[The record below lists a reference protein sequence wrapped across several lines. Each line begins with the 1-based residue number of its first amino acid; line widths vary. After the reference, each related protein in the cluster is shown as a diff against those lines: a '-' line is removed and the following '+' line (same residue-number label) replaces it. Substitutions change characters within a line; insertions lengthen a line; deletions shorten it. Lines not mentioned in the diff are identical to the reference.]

1 MTLNPWVPVS
11 IACSGRTRTLPLLS
25 LAAALRVDTQRLE
38 ISLRVFL
45 GLGEFAEFSGEFSQ
59 PLSTEYGRTD
69 PLSTEY
75 GSTDSLSTPPLSTE
89 YERTNSPSVPSSVH
103 SAQASDSEP
112 ALQRAVLNPP
122 NSEFRTDRT
131 ASTDGTDRT
140 ENVLSTDSTDSTER
154 FAGLFHSSGGDGPT
168 ARKARAPAV
177 VAAFLADVLDAPTLL
192 GTFERLAAEHA
203 AHVLEDA
210 LARTLETPGARIVS
224 TRGHLF
230 VAIVRRLA
238 AAAKDSPSPSQY
250 APPPTA
256 P

>member
-75 GSTDSLSTPPLSTE
+75 
-89 YERTNSPSVPSSVH
+89 ERTNSPSVPSSVH

-122 NSEFRTDRT
+122 NSELRTDRT

-140 ENVLSTDSTDSTER
+140 NVLSTDSTER
-154 FAGLFHSSGGDGPT
+154 FAQLFHSSRGDGPT
-168 ARKARAPAV
+168 ARKTRAPAV

-192 GTFERLAAEHA
+192 GTFERLALEHA

>member
-75 GSTDSLSTPPLSTE
+75 
-89 YERTNSPSVPSSVH
+89 ERTNSPSVPSSVH

-122 NSEFRTDRT
+122 NSELRTDRT

-140 ENVLSTDSTDSTER
+140 NVLSTDSTER
-154 FAGLFHSSGGDGPT
+154 FAQLFHSSRGDGPT
-168 ARKARAPAV
+168 ARKTRAPAV

-192 GTFERLAAEHA
+192 GTFERLAGEHA
-203 AHVLEDA
+203 AHILEDA

>member
-59 PLSTEYGRTD
+59 PLSTEYGGTD
-69 PLSTEY
+69 PLSTEN

-89 YERTNSPSVPSSVH
+89 YERTNSPSVSSSVH

-122 NSEFRTDRT
+122 NSELRTDRT
-131 ASTDGTDRT
+131 ASTHGTDRT
-140 ENVLSTDSTDSTER
+140 NVLSADSTDSTER
-154 FAGLFHSSGGDGPT
+154 FAELFHSSRGDGPT

-192 GTFERLAAEHA
+192 ATFESLATEHA

-238 AAAKDSPSPSQY
+238 AAAKDTPSPSQY

>member
-59 PLSTEYGRTD
+59 PLSTEN
-69 PLSTEY
+69 

-89 YERTNSPSVPSSVH
+89 YERTNSPSVLSSVH

-122 NSEFRTDRT
+122 NSELRTDRT

-140 ENVLSTDSTDSTER
+140 ENVLSTDGTDSTDSTER
-154 FAGLFHSSGGDGPT
+154 FAQLFHSSRGDGPT

-238 AAAKDSPSPSQY
+238 AAAKDTPSLSPY